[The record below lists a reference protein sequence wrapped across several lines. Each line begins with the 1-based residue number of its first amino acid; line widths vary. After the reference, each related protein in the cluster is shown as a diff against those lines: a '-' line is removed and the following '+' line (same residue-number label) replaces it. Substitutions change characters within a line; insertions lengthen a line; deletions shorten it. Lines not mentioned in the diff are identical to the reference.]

1 MRVVLHQVDEEGA
14 ADVPLDVGEE
24 GIQLGRGPTLRIDA
38 TSISREGNQYLSQS
52 LNKTSRQTHLVSDY
66 QWLKMRTAGKCQF
79 L

>member
-38 TSISREGNQYLSQS
+38 TSISRQ
-52 LNKTSRQTHLVSDY
+52 
-66 QWLKMRTAGKCQF
+66 GKYIALF
-79 L
+79 